1 MVRVV
6 GGKKGGSGCG
16 SQLLMLVRTLKSQ
29 CKEIM
34 GSIVRDMVE
43 MVI

>member
-6 GGKKGGSGCG
+6 GGKKMGGCG